1 MNKLGSY
8 ITKLMTVVVDK
19 EQEPFVK
26 DLALSEL
33 EKLNV
38 NVSEF
43 VNKYKKDIF
52 DKAKE
57 ANENKEKQLLQED
70 KNVKDK

>member
-52 DKAKE
+52 DKKQE
-57 ANENKEKQLLQED
+57 ETEKQLLQED
-70 KNVKDK
+70 KKNVKDK

>member
-8 ITKLMTVVVDK
+8 ISRLMTTVIDK
-19 EQEPFVK
+19 EQKQFVK

-52 DKAKE
+52 DKAKP
-57 ANENKEKQLLQED
+57 
-70 KNVKDK
+70 